1 MSASIAPRTTDRSD
15 FRTVMV
21 SGTKM
26 GALTAAAVVLFLLVA
41 RFAPDAGGG
50 RRGLEALIVL
60 AAGGLARFL
69 PRRWTPAPPPGGVA
83 RAAPIGP
90 WGAIACVAIDTV
102 PLRPSQADT

>member
-69 PRRWTPAPPPGGVA
+69 PRPWAAAPPAEGVA
-83 RAAPIGP
+83 GAAPVRL
-90 WGAIACVAIDTV
+90 WGAIVVMGIHIV
-102 PLRPSQADT
+102 PL

>member
-26 GALTAAAVVLFLLVA
+26 GALTAAAGVLFLLVA
-41 RFAPDAGGG
+41 RFAPGAGGG

-60 AAGGLARFL
+60 AAGGGPRLPARPGGPGPPAGGG
-69 PRRWTPAPPPGGVA
+69 PRAAAARPGGASTVPWLRIPPP
-83 RAAPIGP
+83 
-90 WGAIACVAIDTV
+90 
-102 PLRPSQADT
+102 

>member
-60 AAGGLARFL
+60 AAGGGA
-69 PRRWTPAPPPGGVA
+69 GVQIG
-83 RAAPIGP
+83 RAAG
-90 WGAIACVAIDTV
+90 WGRGGISGGAGSFKKKKGY
-102 PLRPSQADT
+102 RQARRTAG